1 MSAIFQRL
9 NSVLNHPSEFFDS
22 IKSEKG
28 IGNVFKYWAVISLL
42 PIVPVYLLIFAG
54 LSDFSSSFAD
64 YYTPVLP
71 IHIMLTP
78 ILSYVTILFLPFVL
92 AGLTHLSA
100 KLLKGSGD
108 YSASYRATIY
118 GLTPANLF
126 SWIPI
131 VGFIPVLWS
140 WAVTIKGISTLH
152 EVSMVRAFLIVVL
165 IPLILVV
172 LAGASGVLFAL
183 T

>member
-9 NSVLNHPSEFFDS
+9 KKVLNHPSEFFDS
-22 IKSEKG
+22 IKSETG
-28 IGNVFKYWAVISLL
+28 IGETFKYWAVISLI
-42 PIVPVYLLIFAG
+42 PIVPVFLLIFAG

-64 YYTPVLP
+64 YFTPVLP
-71 IHIMLTP
+71 IPIMITP
-78 ILSYVTILFLPFVL
+78 ILSYVTILVLPFVL
-92 AGLTHLSA
+92 AGLIHISA

-108 YSASYRATIY
+108 YSSSYRATIY

-152 EVSMVRAFLIVVL
+152 EVSMGRAFLIVVL
-165 IPLILVV
+165 IPLIVIV
-172 LAGASGVLFAL
+172 IAGASGAL
-183 T
+183 LALL